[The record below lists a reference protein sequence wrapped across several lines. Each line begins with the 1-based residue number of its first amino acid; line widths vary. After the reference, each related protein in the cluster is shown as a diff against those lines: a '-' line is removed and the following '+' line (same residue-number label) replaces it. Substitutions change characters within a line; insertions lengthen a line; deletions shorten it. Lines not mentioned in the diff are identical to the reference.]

1 MTSSSKVIVVL
12 GAGPGLGMSMARRFG
27 REGFLVALVSRTGAR
42 HAAYRAQLA
51 ADGIESRS
59 YAADVTDPAQVRDV
73 LSRIAADLGDI
84 DTVYYGPAAVDIGSG
99 IVPLPDAG
107 AAQVRA
113 SFEPVV
119 LPAVDV
125 VAAVF
130 TDRADTVVGI
140 CEHALAMDDPWDGF
154 VHFVE
159 QTCRM
164 QAADRGYNDLSA
176 RSIPQAAPTSDL
188 ERGYA
193 LMTEVVERAKRAG
206 ALRGD
211 FVLADMAFVIW
222 AISRTIE
229 ATGDVEPQAWR
240 RHLGFVLDG
249 LRAPAAH
256 PLPVPALTDE
266 QVRRIMRDC

>member
-1 MTSSSKVIVVL
+1 MALRKDAQRNRERLVEAARAVF
-12 GAGPGLGMSMARRFG
+12 AERGLDVALDEVARRAG
-27 REGFLVALVSRTGAR
+27 VSIGTLYNRFPTR
-42 HAAYRAQLA
+42 
-51 ADGIESRS
+51 
-59 YAADVTDPAQVRDV
+59 
-73 LSRIAADLGDI
+73 ADL
-84 DTVYYGPAAVDIGSG
+84 
-99 IVPLPDAG
+99 
-107 AAQVRA
+107 
-113 SFEPVV
+113 
-119 LPAVDV
+119 

-176 RSIPQAAPTSDL
+176 RSIPQAAPTPDL

-266 QVRRIMRDC
+266 QVERIMRDC

>member
-1 MTSSSKVIVVL
+1 MSLRKDAQRNRERLVEAARAVF
-12 GAGPGLGMSMARRFG
+12 AERGLDVPLDEVARRAG
-27 REGFLVALVSRTGAR
+27 VSIGTLYNRFP
-42 HAAYRAQLA
+42 
-51 ADGIESRS
+51 SR
-59 YAADVTDPAQVRDV
+59 
-73 LSRIAADLGDI
+73 ADL
-84 DTVYYGPAAVDIGSG
+84 
-99 IVPLPDAG
+99 
-107 AAQVRA
+107 
-113 SFEPVV
+113 
-119 LPAVDV
+119 

-130 TDRADTVVGI
+130 ADRADTVLRI
-140 CEHALAMDDPWDGF
+140 CEHALALDDPWDGF

-159 QTCRM
+159 QTSRM

-176 RSIPQAAPTSDL
+176 RSIPQAAPTPAL
-188 ERGYA
+188 ERGYE

-266 QVRRIMRDC
+266 QVGEIMRDC